1 VACGVYLGLRKAELN
16 ALRWTDIDFEK
27 RVAQVV
33 NTEDFTTKSGKPRS
47 IPVCDELLAIL
58 QRYRHLAGFV
68 LAPKKKYRPNAR
80 YRWEFRD
87 VFVDM
92 VIAANLDVRLITPHA
107 LRHTFASTLAQRG
120 VSLYKIAAWMGHST
134 AQVTELYA
142 HLTAYDEDIR
152 RLNSLAPTEV
162 DARRQGP

>member
-1 VACGVYLGLRKAELN
+1 MFTAVGQSPPATMTPLGSHHRITVTQSAGKRRLAPPWRDGALATLR
-16 ALRWTDIDFEK
+16 
-27 RVAQVV
+27 
-33 NTEDFTTKSGKPRS
+33 S
-47 IPVCDELLAIL
+47 
-58 QRYRHLAGFV
+58 YRQLAGFV
-68 LAPKKKYRPNAR
+68 LAPRKKYRPKAR

-92 VIAANLDVRLITPHA
+92 VVAANLDVRLITPHA

-162 DARRQGP
+162 DARRQGS